1 MSYPL
6 DNSIHFVMQSK
17 GGVGK
22 SVVSSLMSQYLLK
35 NVDNVSLID
44 IDPSNKTLASFKGL
58 NVKQIDIIKDD
69 ENIVDQ
75 SKFDG
80 FLQQFLESENATF
93 LVDTGSGEY
102 LPFNNY
108 LSIMGI
114 PNIIQEFG
122 KHIYIH
128 VPINYGQAEDDTKKC
143 LLKLA
148 ESYPNVGIIVWENE
162 YFGKPSVDFVA
173 TKAYKSIDNIIGVV
187 KLNKLN
193 ADTFEKDFK
202 EMLKSGMTFDDVRAD
217 EKTFQFF
224 SKTRLTRIE
233 QDVNA
238 QIDNVFN
245 AED

>member
-1 MSYPL
+1 MYQL
-6 DNSIHFVMQSK
+6 ENSIHFIMQSK

-22 SVVSSLMSQYLLK
+22 SVVSSLMSQYLKDKVNNL
-35 NVDNVSLID
+35 SIID
-44 IDPSNKTLASFKGL
+44 IDPNNKTLASYKNL

-75 SKFDG
+75 SKFDV
-80 FLQQFLESENATF
+80 FLQDFLQTDNSTF
-93 LVDTGSGEY
+93 LIDTGSGEY
-102 LPFNNY
+102 LPLNNY
-108 LSIMGI
+108 LTIMGI
-114 PNIIQEFG
+114 ADIIRDFD
-122 KHIYIH
+122 KTMYIH